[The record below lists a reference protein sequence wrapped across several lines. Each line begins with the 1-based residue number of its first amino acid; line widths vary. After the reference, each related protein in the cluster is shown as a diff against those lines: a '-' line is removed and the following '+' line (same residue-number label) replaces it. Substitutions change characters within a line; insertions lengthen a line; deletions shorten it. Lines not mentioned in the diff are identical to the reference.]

1 MKFAV
6 LTDIHGN
13 SEALRAVLKEIDRI
27 ESIDHIYCLGDMIGI
42 GPDSNEVL
50 DMLFSRD
57 NAAMITGNHDEAI
70 LALVKGEKHPESHI
84 HAKGHHEWIADR
96 LDQSFIPALDQLPRI
111 IKREIEQHS
120 ILFCHYQFRPGRE
133 SHHISEDPFSSVVNP
148 SLENLETLFFNRKEQ
163 AIFFGHHHPIHYFK
177 NDRTL
182 FVNPG
187 SLGCTDEPAAL
198 FAIVEVNSKGFDVLF
213 KKAAYD
219 NSRFLLSYEKLKV
232 PDRDFILKAFHGN
245 QKVKPGGK

>member
-13 SEALRAVLKEIDRI
+13 SDALRAVLKEIDSI
-27 ESIDHIYCLGDMIGI
+27 EAVDHIYCLGDMIGI

-50 DMLFSRD
+50 YMLFARRNVS
-57 NAAMITGNHDEAI
+57 MITGNHDEAI
-70 LALVKGEKHPESHI
+70 LALLKGEKYPESHL
-84 HAKGHHEWIADR
+84 HAREHHRWIAER
-96 LDQSFIPALDQLPRI
+96 LDPAFIPKIEQLPRI
-111 IKREIEQHS
+111 IEREIEQHS

-133 SHHISEDPFSSVVNP
+133 SHHISEDPFSSIENP
-148 SLENLETLFFNRKEQ
+148 SLVNLETLFFNRKEQ
-163 AIFFGHHHPIHYFK
+163 AIFFGHHHPVHYFK
-177 NDRTL
+177 NDRAL

-198 FAIVEVNSKGFDVLF
+198 FAIVEVNTEGMEVHL

-219 NSRFLLSYEKLKV
+219 NTRFLLSYEKLKV
-232 PDRDFILKAFHGN
+232 PDRDFILKTFHGN
-245 QKVKPGGK
+245 QGGKIK